1 MAALAAEDYALR
13 HVSKLL
19 LLALSSAGILLAQL
33 PDPHAELGVT
43 PEEAHIGNP
52 ASIAAGQQLYM
63 TVCSGCHGV
72 NAEGGRG
79 PNLITARNLQRQND
93 QWLFG
98 VIKKGVPGSDMP
110 PSPFEDEKVWQLAA
124 FLRNLSSPAARQ
136 TVPGNPEAGRQVY
149 YGAGRCMN
157 CHMIRGE
164 GGFLG
169 PDLTNIGVTKTLT
182 QIQEGVLDPNKRFS
196 RGYMPVRVTLKNG
209 EMIRGVAR
217 NTSNYSIQL
226 MDADGQLRLL
236 SKSEVTQVE
245 FPPTSWMPANY
256 GERLSKQQ
264 VTDLLA
270 FLSRQSV
277 RPLEM
282 IQGAAQ

>member
-1 MAALAAEDYALR
+1 MAALGAEDYALR
-13 HVSKLL
+13 HASKLL
-19 LLALSSAGILLAQL
+19 PLALSCAGILLAQL
-33 PDPHAELGVT
+33 PDPHVEVGVT
-43 PEEAHIGNP
+43 PEKAHIGNP
-52 ASIAAGQQLYM
+52 ASIAAGQQLYL

-98 VIKKGVPGSDMP
+98 VIKKGIPGSDMP
-110 PSPFEDEKVWQLAA
+110 PSPFEDEKVWQLTA

-136 TVPGNPEAGRQVY
+136 NVPGDPAAGRQVY

-182 QIQEGVLDPNKRFS
+182 EIQEGVLDPNKRFA

-209 EMIRGVAR
+209 ESIRGVAR

-226 MDADGQLRLL
+226 LDSDGQLRLL
-236 SKSEVTQVE
+236 SKSEVTRVE
-245 FPPTSWMPANY
+245 FPPASWMPADY

-282 IQGAAQ
+282 TQGAAQ